1 MLWSIKPLWPCG
13 LQRRVTDGTMA
24 DTDGTMAGTDST
36 MAGTEAVQRATALI
50 EQRLAQ
56 EEENEVRAGVQGPQ
70 GVLRR
75 TSSTV
80 KGKKSSD
87 ATPVVGKRTGVP
99 RGPTGSIATT
109 GYSWGMRLL
118 AVGD

>member
-1 MLWSIKPLWPCG
+1 MSSWQRRPAGRGWVPWSIKPPWPCG

-24 DTDGTMAGTDST
+24 
-36 MAGTEAVQRATALI
+36 GTEEVQRATALI

-56 EEENEVRAGVQGPQ
+56 EEENEVWAGVRGPQ

-75 TSSTV
+75 TSSAV
-80 KGKKSSD
+80 KGKKSMD

-109 GYSWGMRLL
+109 GYSWGAGLL

>member
-1 MLWSIKPLWPCG
+1 MPWSIKPPWPCG

-24 DTDGTMAGTDST
+24 
-36 MAGTEAVQRATALI
+36 GTEEVQRATALI

-56 EEENEVRAGVQGPQ
+56 EEENEVWAGVRGLQ

-75 TSSTV
+75 TSSAV
-80 KGKKSSD
+80 KGKKSMD

-109 GYSWGMRLL
+109 GYSWGAGLL